1 MAVEIRAAGLIRPLI
16 EVFPNTE
23 ISSESFK
30 RHLPNEMCVRASL
43 SLSILSVCLSVSAA
57 KFFSTCRDFGKLLQ
71 FCKDFIG
78 LQLLVDFGFLQMCQF
93 SVRLSFLSL
102 FFFIFS
108 LFFFPLS
115 LSLSLSL
122 HFFCPL
128 SLSRSLSPKCN
139 ARSGQV
145 GRARGTCDSA
155 NLRKSH
161 LGLGLAL
168 FRRVFC
174 VSLQW
179 PLGILTYF

>member
-1 MAVEIRAAGLIRPLI
+1 
-16 EVFPNTE
+16 
-23 ISSESFK
+23 
-30 RHLPNEMCVRASL
+30 MCLCGVSVSLSL
-43 SLSILSVCLSVSAA
+43 SLSIFSVCLSVSAA

-71 FCKDFIG
+71 LCKDVIG
-78 LQLLVDFGFLQMCQF
+78 LQLSVDFGFLQMCQL
-93 SVRLSFLSL
+93 SVTLLFLSL
-102 FFFIFS
+102 FFFIFCLFFSSLS
-108 LFFFPLS
+108 LFLHFFCAFLS

-122 HFFCPL
+122 
-128 SLSRSLSPKCN
+128 SLRN
-139 ARSGQV
+139 AMREVGKW
-145 GRARGTCDSA
+145 GRARGTCNSA